1 MLYLVYILNI
11 HREYERRRERLEL
24 YIDNKSGAPIYDQ
37 IYSQIKAQIIAGKL
51 SPGEALPSIRA
62 LAKDLRISVITT
74 KRAYDELE
82 ADGFL
87 YTVAGKGCFVAE
99 KNLDLIR
106 EQKLKELED
115 HLDAA
120 VELAAQCGVSALEL
134 MEMLR
139 ILLKEEEPHV

>member
-1 MLYLVYILNI
+1 MELVIRNTT
-11 HREYERRRERLEL
+11 
-24 YIDNKSGAPIYDQ
+24 NQPIYDQ

-62 LAKDLRISVITT
+62 LAKDLRISVITP
-74 KRAYDELE
+74 KRASDELE

-87 YTVAGKGCFVAE
+87 FTVAGKGCFVAE

-120 VELAAQCGVSALEL
+120 VELAAQCGVSSAQLQ
-134 MEMLR
+134 EMLR
-139 ILLKEEEPHV
+139 ILLREEGTHERD